1 MVPLQFS
8 CWSHLKSCA
17 MSFLRLDSLEVSSL
31 VSLSTIPGAVDGLIL
46 QYIKLQSF
54 IDPFGG

>member
-1 MVPLQFS
+1 
-8 CWSHLKSCA
+8 
-17 MSFLRLDSLEVSSL
+17 MSFLTLDSLEVSSL